1 MSIIGLGGGLPGN
14 EAVQAERARP
24 GGGDGWTYA
33 GRGWRRPKLLTLL
46 RVVLFT
52 FLLFTSASL
61 LYATGLFTGNVRYLA
76 GKALESTAL
85 ALSASAE
92 SALRSNG
99 NRFDEEIRDILS
111 DRVVAYALI
120 AGRDGMILFH
130 TNPALVGV
138 RLPATA
144 TGGWPS
150 NGRFDGR
157 RIRLGTGPPAYE
169 FDYVLQRP
177 DGKPE
182 LLRLV
187 LNTGDAD
194 LLVAEARNMWGT
206 VGGVLLL
213 LWGIGISLERVLAH
227 RLRLQSELD
236 RRERLALIGRMT
248 ATLAHEIRNALGSVK
263 GYTQWVDEK
272 VEPGDPRKRGLE
284 LALQGT
290 ARIEELVNDLL
301 LFSREE
307 TYRCTP
313 TDLATLARE
322 TAAATGAWGGT
333 TKLDLS
339 PGILAMADPEKI
351 TRVLLN
357 GLRNALQ
364 AMGET
369 GTLGIA
375 VRREDRWAA
384 LRIEDSGPGIPES
397 EFPRL
402 FTPFHTTKADGTGL
416 GLAYSKKVVEGMGG
430 VIELSNRQEGGA
442 VLLIRLP
449 CAR

>member
-1 MSIIGLGGGLPGN
+1 MAIIGRGGRIPGG
-14 EAVQAERARP
+14 EAMEREHAGP
-24 GGGDGWTYA
+24 GGGDELKYLR
-33 GRGWRRPKLLTLL
+33 RGWRRPKLLTLL

-120 AGRDGMILFH
+120 AGRDGTILFH
-130 TNPALVGV
+130 TNRALVGA
-138 RLPATA
+138 RLPDTA

-150 NGRFDGR
+150 NGRFGGR

-194 LLVAEARNMWGT
+194 LVVAEARNMWGT

-301 LFSREE
+301 LFSRQE
-307 TYRCTP
+307 TYQCTP
-313 TDLATLARE
+313 TDLAALARE
-322 TAAATGAWGGT
+322 TAAATGAWSGT
-333 TKLDLS
+333 TNLDLS
-339 PGILAMADPEKI
+339 PGIVAMADPEKLA
-351 TRVLLN
+351 RALLN

-375 VRREDRWAA
+375 VRQEDQWAA
-384 LRIEDSGPGIPES
+384 LRIEDSGPGITES

-430 VIELSNRQEGGA
+430 VIELSNRPGGGA

-449 CAR
+449 SAR